1 MEKHEQINIA
11 LGVALLYIIITTIIS
26 LPNDFVLFNILPNR
40 IHSSTV
46 NLIIRNNILYIITA
60 PTIIISLIIY
70 LKKSNQR
77 GLLEVL
83 RNENV
88 RLITGILLALHGLV
102 DLSKILLT
110 CINIVKVFLNV
121 VTPTGDNAEVFI
133 KQNVVPYAVSL
144 VIILLQI
151 FIGIYLAKCYK
162 RK

>member
-26 LPNDFVLFNILPNR
+26 LPNDFVLFSILPNR

-88 RLITGILLALHGLV
+88 RLITGILLALQGLV

-133 KQNVVPYAVSL
+133 KQNVVPYAASL

-151 FIGIYLAKCYK
+151 FIGIYLAKRYK